1 MASKKTDTLRMKRY
15 GNRSMSGRFYKTRFF
30 IVAEGSQTE
39 RDYLTILRCL
49 FNIVITM
56 PPADTHSAPN
66 HLLIKAKDLYKYN
79 EIGRSDE
86 FWIILDKDDWEVS
99 KINEL
104 QHWISSIGMMRRSG
118 VVLSNPK
125 FEYWLLL
132 HFEEG
137 YGVVT
142 AKECDNRLK
151 RWLKDY
157 SKNLRQKDFTED
169 LIIAAIERSKNRAK
183 HIKDLSS
190 DDACTNMHELVEHI
204 IAVSKTAPK
213 KS

>member
-1 MASKKTDTLRMKRY
+1 
-15 GNRSMSGRFYKTRFF
+15 
-30 IVAEGSQTE
+30 
-39 RDYLTILRCL
+39 
-49 FNIVITM
+49 M
-56 PPADTHSAPN
+56 PPPDTHSAPN
-66 HLLIKAKDLYKYN
+66 HLLKKAKDLYKDN

-104 QHWISSIGMMRRSG
+104 RDWISSIGMMGRSG

-132 HFEEG
+132 HFEG
-137 YGVVT
+137 GSGVFT

-157 SKNLRQKDFTED
+157 SKNLRQKDFPED
-169 LIIAAIERSKNRAK
+169 HIIAAIERSKNRAK
-183 HIKDLSS
+183 HIKDPSS
-190 DDACTNMHELVEHI
+190 DDACTNMHELVERI